1 MDKTYRAKIE
11 PGLGRVRACRR
22 RGGSAQDVCKLL
34 GISPPTLRKYLRLA
48 EDGDEEYLPLKHAYE
63 GIGED
68 GLTDEE
74 RVELALYKA
83 CTGYVTTVKKHVK
96 LKNIEYDP
104 QTGKKLREWEEMAEV
119 PDEVHVPA
127 SIMAQRF
134 YLMNRLPE
142 RWQVKVRDDS
152 GDMDRAGVI
161 VIPDL
166 SMDDGEPSGPL
177 C

>member
-11 PGLGRVRACRR
+11 PRLSEIGQCRR
-22 RGGSAQDVCKLL
+22 RGGTAQDVCGLL
-34 GISPPTLRKYLRLA
+34 GVSPPTLRKYLRLA
-48 EDGDEEYLPLKHAYE
+48 ESDGEYMPLKRAYE

-74 RVELALYKA
+74 RVEQALYKA
-83 CTGYVTTVKKHVK
+83 CTGYITTVKKQVK
-96 LKNIEYDP
+96 LKNVEYDP

-119 PDEVHVPA
+119 PEQLHVPA

-142 RWQVKVRDDS
+142 RWQVKVRDDA
-152 GDMDRAGVI
+152 GDMDRGGVI

-166 SMDDGEPSGPL
+166 TQDGEPSGL
-177 C
+177 FS

>member
-11 PGLGRVRACRR
+11 PRLADVRQCRR
-22 RGGSAQDVCKLL
+22 RGGTAQDVCRLL
-34 GISPPTLRKYLRLA
+34 GVSPPTLRKYLRLA
-48 EDGDEEYLPLKHAYE
+48 ESSEEYLPLRRAYE

-74 RVELALYKA
+74 RVEQALYKA
-83 CTGYVTTVKKHVK
+83 CTGYVTTVSKQVK
-96 LKNIEYDP
+96 LKNVEFDP
-104 QTGKKLREWEEMAEV
+104 QTGKKLREWEEICEV
-119 PDEVHVPA
+119 PEQVHVPA

-142 RWQVKVRDDS
+142 RWQVKVRDDG
-152 GDMDRAGVI
+152 GDMDRGGVI

-166 SMDDGEPSGPL
+166 SADGDTSGLL

>member
-11 PGLGRVRACRR
+11 PRLADVRQCRR
-22 RGGSAQDVCKLL
+22 RGGTAQDVCRLL
-34 GISPPTLRKYLRLA
+34 GVSPPTLRKYLRLA
-48 EDGDEEYLPLKHAYE
+48 ESSEEYLPLRRAYE
-63 GIGED
+63 SIGED

-74 RVELALYKA
+74 RVEQALYKA
-83 CTGYVTTVKKHVK
+83 CTGYVTTVIKQVK
-96 LKNIEYDP
+96 LKNVEYDP
-104 QTGKKLREWEEMAEV
+104 QTGKKLREWEEICEV
-119 PDEVHVPA
+119 PEQVHVPA

-142 RWQVKVRDDS
+142 RWQVKVRDDG
-152 GDMDRAGVI
+152 GDMDRGGVI

-166 SMDDGEPSGPL
+166 SADGDTSGLL

>member
-11 PGLGRVRACRR
+11 PRLAEVGQCRR
-22 RGGSAQDVCKLL
+22 RGGTAQDVCRLL
-34 GISPPTLRKYLRLA
+34 GVSPPTLRKYLRLA
-48 EDGDEEYLPLKHAYE
+48 ERSEEYLPLRRAYE

-74 RVELALYKA
+74 RVEQALYKA
-83 CTGYVTTVKKHVK
+83 CTGYVTTVSKQVK
-96 LKNIEYDP
+96 LKNVEFDP
-104 QTGKKLREWEEMAEV
+104 QTGKKLREWEEICEV
-119 PDEVHVPA
+119 PEQVHVPA

-142 RWQVKVRDDS
+142 RWQVKVRDDG
-152 GDMDRAGVI
+152 GDMDRGGVI

-166 SMDDGEPSGPL
+166 SADGDTSGLL

>member
-11 PGLGRVRACRR
+11 PRLADVLQCRR
-22 RGGSAQDVCKLL
+22 RGGTAQDVCRLL
-34 GISPPTLRKYLRLA
+34 GVSPPTLRKYLRLA
-48 EDGDEEYLPLKHAYE
+48 ESSEEYLPLRRAYE

-74 RVELALYKA
+74 RVEQALYKA
-83 CTGYVTTVKKHVK
+83 CTGYVTTVSKQVK
-96 LKNIEYDP
+96 LKNVEFDP
-104 QTGKKLREWEEMAEV
+104 QTGKKLREWEEICEV
-119 PDEVHVPA
+119 PEQVHVPA

-142 RWQVKVRDDS
+142 RWQVKVRDDG
-152 GDMDRAGVI
+152 GDMDRGGVI

-166 SMDDGEPSGPL
+166 SADGDTSGLL

>member
-11 PGLGRVRACRR
+11 PRLAEVGQCRR
-22 RGGSAQDVCKLL
+22 RGGTAQDVCRLL
-34 GISPPTLRKYLRLA
+34 GVSPPTLRKYLRLA
-48 EDGDEEYLPLKHAYE
+48 ESSEEYLPLRRAYE

-74 RVELALYKA
+74 RVEQALYKA
-83 CTGYVTTVKKHVK
+83 CTGYVTTVSKQVK
-96 LKNIEYDP
+96 LKNVEFDP
-104 QTGKKLREWEEMAEV
+104 QTGKKLREWEEICEV
-119 PDEVHVPA
+119 PEQVHVPA

-142 RWQVKVRDDS
+142 RWQVKVRDDG
-152 GDMDRAGVI
+152 GDMDRGGVI

-166 SMDDGEPSGPL
+166 SADGDTSGLL